1 MKARFP
7 IPVPKSTAQ
16 LTGVVVTAIVAF
28 GTDMDVYYA
37 MPLGIFAGALA
48 VFFVSLSEGQ
58 EALQSAYQTRLERL
72 K

>member
-1 MKARFP
+1 MKTRFP

-16 LTGVVVTAIVAF
+16 FTGVVVTAIVAF

-48 VFFVSLSEGQ
+48 VFFVSVSEGQ
-58 EALQSAYQTRLERL
+58 PALQTAYQTRLERL

>member
-1 MKARFP
+1 MKSRFP
-7 IPVPKSTAQ
+7 IPVPRSTAQ
-16 LTGVVVTAIVAF
+16 LTGMVVTAIVAF

-58 EALQSAYQTRLERL
+58 ALQTAYQTRLERL